1 MAHRGLL
8 KQKVV
13 EKIGNI
19 CEQKD
24 NLFTIVQNFV
34 VEANKQCNK
43 ILVEKDD
50 TFLLESYMEL
60 MKILDQCLNSCVML
74 TAVAD
79 TLQDSFCKSMNDLLG
94 VRGDDCESI
103 TSNSPIPGTP
113 IEIES
118 DLRHTKTPNS
128 THNIPNN
135 VVKGSSP
142 FQEKHTDSDA
152 SSKLDN
158 SSVNEDSTEYTKS
171 LLVNQIPGNQYNDIE
186 VYIGNLEE
194 SVTKPDVEELVKDFH
209 PTIVRVRTNKDDR
222 RKVFAF
228 VKFRQLSQA
237 EDCVRKINEIC
248 HRGRFIKARLSVA
261 SLDKEKKEDDGC
273 QVITKSASSLAT
285 ENDSCYNE
293 LKPDIR
299 GRYSLCYPR
308 DNEPPGTSSQAVAE
322 KFNMINDFREV
333 HFTTGMIFVRFISKK
348 GAVEAFEKFYKE
360 LDMRVAHNKHDRRKQ
375 FETTRQWNKGSF
387 QSKSLQQ
394 NTSEHSDKWL
404 SQSNSLHQNTT
415 EQWKKE
421 YSHPATCTTE
431 ISNNMASHGNSTYLD
446 TKNKNIGMA
455 YSHSTDQ
462 EATEPSHYEQT
473 SHGTCASWGKETE
486 YQKWT
491 MPGGSSHDK
500 EASDEENEK
509 YFCVPTFNKD
519 NLSTDA
525 SNKSDQESCKNE
537 AINSSYLKQLQKI
550 WKN

>member
-94 VRGDDCESI
+94 VRGDDCESV

-113 IEIES
+113 IEIER

-128 THNIPNN
+128 TQNIPNN
-135 VVKGSSP
+135 DVKGSSP
-142 FQEKHTDSDA
+142 FQEKYSDA

-158 SSVNEDSTEYTKS
+158 SSVTEDSTEYTKS

-194 SVTKPDVEELVKDFH
+194 SVTKPDVEELVRDFH
-209 PTIVRVRTNKDDR
+209 PTIVRVRTNKEDR

-228 VKFRQLSQA
+228 VKFRQLSHA
-237 EDCVRKINEIC
+237 ENCVRTINEIC
-248 HRGRFIKARLSVA
+248 HRGRFIKARLSGA
-261 SLDKEKKEDDGC
+261 SLDKEKKENYVY
-273 QVITKSASSLAT
+273 QVKTPTSSLTT

-293 LKPDIR
+293 LKPDVH
-299 GRYSLCYPR
+299 GRFSLCYPR
-308 DNEPPGTSSQAVAE
+308 DNESPGTSSQAVAE

-333 HFTTGMIFVRFISKK
+333 HFTTGMIFVRFTSKK

-387 QSKSLQQ
+387 QSKSLHQI
-394 NTSEHSDKWL
+394 TSEHLNK
-404 SQSNSLHQNTT
+404 Q
-415 EQWKKE
+415 
-421 YSHPATCTTE
+421 YSHPTTE
-431 ISNNMASHGNSTYLD
+431 VSNNMTSHGNSSSLVD
-446 TKNKNIGMA
+446 TKHKSIGTA
-455 YSHSTDQ
+455 YSYSTD
-462 EATEPSHYEQT
+462 EEKTEPSHYEQT

-491 MPGGSSHDK
+491 MPGGNSDDQ
-500 EASDEENEK
+500 EAIDEEMK
-509 YFCVPTFNKD
+509 SISVSQVI
-519 NLSTDA
+519 NLL
-525 SNKSDQESCKNE
+525 ES
-537 AINSSYLKQLQKI
+537 
-550 WKN
+550 